1 MVSTATVAG
10 VYDTGGECFAA
21 VTEVHVVTTIVYNPG
36 VNVSLL
42 RVPVRGIAVP

>member
-1 MVSTATVAG
+1 MVSTVTAAG
-10 VYDTGGECFAA
+10 VYDAEGECFAA
-21 VTEVHVVTTIVYNPG
+21 VAEIHVVTTIVYNPG